1 MKNRT
6 RGVLWSALV
15 FPGSGQ
21 IVLHHWK
28 RGAVFAVLSIAV
40 VVAMVFTLIRGI
52 WTGMESTALQGGE
65 ITLSSMGTV
74 VVSSLKTVKA
84 HFLVPMALLWLASV
98 IDAWYTGKK
107 TYLEN

>member
-1 MKNRT
+1 MKNST

-21 IVLHHWK
+21 IVLRHWK

-40 VVAMVFTLIRGI
+40 VVAMVFTLVRGI
-52 WTGMESTALQGGE
+52 WTGMESAALQGGE

-84 HFLVPMALLWLASV
+84 HFLVPMALLWLTSV
-98 IDAWYTGKK
+98 IDAWYTGEK
-107 TYLEN
+107 THLGN

>member
-1 MKNRT
+1 MKNST

-28 RGAVFAVLSIAV
+28 RGAVFAVLSVAV
-40 VVAMVFTLIRGI
+40 VVAMIVTVVRGT
-52 WTGMESTALQGGE
+52 WTGLESTALQGGE
-65 ITLSSMGTV
+65 ITISSMGIV
-74 VVSSLKTVKA
+74 VVSSLKTVRA
-84 HFLVPMALLWLASV
+84 HFLLPMALLWLASV

-107 TYLEN
+107 THTEN